1 MTRAVGREIDMP
13 GTDDWYERR
22 LVEETGK
29 LRVEAA
35 AAETRLVDR
44 IATAEVALRH
54 DMAAM
59 EVRLVDRISVTESG
73 LRKEIGSVEGT
84 LRQEISGLA
93 VTLRG
98 EMGSFRADMIKWSFL
113 FWIGQVAAM
122 AAILSAVLR

>member
-1 MTRAVGREIDMP
+1 MP

-35 AAETRLVDR
+35 AAETRLVER
-44 IATAEVALRH
+44 IATAEGALRH

-59 EVRLVDRISVTESG
+59 EVRLV
-73 LRKEIGSVEGT
+73 
-84 LRQEISGLA
+84 
-93 VTLRG
+93 
-98 EMGSFRADMIKWSFL
+98 KWSFV
-113 FWIGQVAAM
+113 FWVGQVAAM